1 MAVSRGKVSDGP
13 KISMVVEK
21 GRLVPASAFD
31 FELLN
36 AWREGAIVNVS
47 PVLAQNRPLERR
59 YFAMLSKL
67 IKVAETP
74 WTNTEAAHE
83 AIKLA
88 TGFVEPYQRKN
99 GEWAADA
106 RHISTFTDTEL
117 QEFFELFCG
126 IVRRRFEIDP
136 DTLRKEAPDTGSL
149 PSRSSEASSA
159 TAGTD
164 DGPGVDPIPVDAGEP
179 FSSAPPALVEDEPEA
194 GDVSPSSPAD
204 GPLTKEDMAW
214 LKTAARM
221 LVAATAVG
229 GGVSEVTVLDR
240 QWAAILRYNTARS
253 VTPQARAIAL
263 RIHEYCDA
271 AVVGGGPFE
280 RDWIAN
286 MAGCKVED
294 LRPEAR

>member
-1 MAVSRGKVSDGP
+1 MARSRAKKVDDGP
-13 KISMVVEK
+13 KISMKVENH
-21 GRLVPASAFD
+21 RLVPISAFD
-31 FELLN
+31 QEMLD

-47 PVLAQNRPLERR
+47 PVLAEIRPLEKR
-59 YFAMLSKL
+59 YWAMLTKL
-67 IKVAETP
+67 LKVAHTP
-74 WTNTEAAHE
+74 WSNTKTAHQTLKE
-83 AIKLA
+83 A
-88 TGFVEPYQRKN
+88 TGFIDPFQKED
-99 GEWAADA
+99 GSWDHDE
-106 RHISTFTDTEL
+106 RHLASFTDSEL
-117 QEFFELFCG
+117 NEYFELFCG
-126 IVRRRFEIDP
+126 IVRKRFGIDP
-136 DTLRKEAPDTGSL
+136 ETLRKEAPDIGFHQ
-149 PSRSSEASSA
+149 SSEASSA

-194 GDVSPSSPAD
+194 DDVSVMSSSAD
-204 GPLTKEDMAW
+204 GPLTNEDMAW

-229 GGVSEVTVLDR
+229 GGVSEVTILDR

-263 RIHEYCDA
+263 RIHEYCDS